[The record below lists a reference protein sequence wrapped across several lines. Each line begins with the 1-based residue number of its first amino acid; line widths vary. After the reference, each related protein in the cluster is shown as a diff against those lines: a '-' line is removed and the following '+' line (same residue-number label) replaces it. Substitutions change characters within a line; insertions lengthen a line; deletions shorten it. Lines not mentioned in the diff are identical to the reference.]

1 MMRTLVTGGSAGIG
15 LAICRACLDA
25 GRDVVSLDRRPS
37 PIDHVAPGPIDGTA
51 MFHDVMPPGRSA
63 HRGVGGWHPGAS
75 PRAARGCCACGD
87 VPGRSTQQLH
97 HRADDVRVRWDKH
110 RESQLVTNF
119 RDRLIYDAE
128 HGEYRDGDIRYMM
141 IRPDA
146 LMGMI
151 AELPEDAR
159 PLALE
164 AFARSIRN
172 FGGRSA
178 RSYRATGAAD
188 VAALLGVIQQ
198 TAPQLGWGRWQLERT
213 PDGLALTVENSPFA
227 AGAGR
232 SPYPVCAPIRG
243 MLTAVGEMVLGEAV
257 VVAETACA
265 ATGASCCRFS
275 VSRAAS
281 LPEAAAAPP

>member
-1 MMRTLVTGGSAGIG
+1 M
-15 LAICRACLDA
+15 
-25 GRDVVSLDRRPS
+25 
-37 PIDHVAPGPIDGTA
+37 
-51 MFHDVMPPGRSA
+51 
-63 HRGVGGWHPGAS
+63 
-75 PRAARGCCACGD
+75 
-87 VPGRSTQQLH
+87 
-97 HRADDVRVRWDKH
+97 
-110 RESQLVTNF
+110 TNF

-151 AELPEDAR
+151 AELPEDVR

-178 RSYRATGAAD
+178 RSYQAAGAAD
-188 VAALLGVIQQ
+188 AAALLDVIQQ
-198 TAPQLGWGRWQLERT
+198 TAPQLGWGRWRLERT
-213 PDGLALTVENSPFA
+213 SDGLALTVENSPFA
-227 AGAGR
+227 VSISNDIGAATVR

-275 VSRAAS
+275 VSRAA
-281 LPEAAAAPP
+281 PPPAAEAAPSR